1 MRFQSTF
8 PAGVTQKSTD
18 SPNVYQVPA
27 LFAKVINPNATLND
41 EGAIIDHNVRHRTSG
56 NSSGSPCV
64 LIPGESKRLA
74 VVMHQLLI
82 SWNNVTVYGHIE
94 INSFS
99 LQPIIVYQGESGFLV
114 VPCHDEHLYL
124 GEKGLTASNNS
135 LGGNYSI
142 TVYFSLEDL

>member
-1 MRFQSTF
+1 MRFQSSF
-8 PAGVTQKSTD
+8 PATISQQATD

-27 LFAKVINPNATLND
+27 LFSKVINPNATFND
-41 EGAIIDHNVRHRTSG
+41 EGEIIDHKVRHRTAG
-56 NSSGSPCV
+56 NKSGSPCV
-64 LIPGESKRLA
+64 LIPGETKRLT
-74 VVMHQLLI
+74 VILRQLLI

-99 LQPIIVYQGESGFLV
+99 LQPISIYQGESGYLV
-114 VPCHDEHLYL
+114 VPCHNEHLYL
-124 GEKGLTASNNS
+124 GEKGLTVSNNS